1 MRGINNLSERSFA
14 KETVMTHRKRC
25 RGFTLVELLVVIA
38 IIAVLIGLLLPA
50 VQKVREAAARA
61 SDLNNLRQCGIATHH
76 ANDANGQMPPLIGI
90 RYTASSGNVT
100 EWLLVSYW
108 VLLTPFLEQSAVFDN
123 VSAANNSWADVPI
136 KTYAMQNDPT
146 APSGFGAGGYPVGN
160 FAANAQVFGL
170 PVVGG
175 NGVADNGANLDRSF
189 PDGTSNTLLFA
200 TKAGTCGAGG
210 SMYPVIDLAGYN
222 ASVTSA
228 AFFGQL
234 LPDASGN
241 GIPFQVSPTVSACNP
256 DLPQTFYASGI
267 LVGLAD
273 GSARMVSS
281 SISPLTW
288 RQAAIPNDGAVL
300 GSDW

>member
-1 MRGINNLSERSFA
+1 MRRL
-14 KETVMTHRKRC
+14 
-25 RGFTLVELLVVIA
+25 GFTLIELLVVIA

-76 ANDANGQMPPLIGI
+76 ANDANGQMPALIGI
-90 RYTASSGNVT
+90 RFTATSGNTT

-108 VLLTPFLEQSAVFDN
+108 VLLTPFLEQSAVFNN
-123 VSAANNSWADVPI
+123 VNTANDAWARVQI
-136 KTYAMQNDPT
+136 KTYTSRNDPT
-146 APSGFGAGGYPVGN
+146 SPNGLGSGGYPVGN
-160 FAANAQVFGL
+160 FAANGLVFGL
-170 PVVGG
+170 PIAGG
-175 NGVADNGANLDRSF
+175 NGVADYGANLNRSF
-189 PDGTSNTLLFA
+189 PDGTSNTLMFA
-200 TKAGTCGAGG
+200 TKAGTCGSGG
-210 SMYPVIDLAGYN
+210 SMYPVIDLGGYN
-222 ASVTSA
+222 APVTGG

-234 LPDASGN
+234 LPDASGK
-241 GIPFQVSPTVSACNP
+241 GVPFQVSPTAGTCNP
-256 DLPQTFYASGI
+256 DLPQTYYASGI

-273 GSARMVSS
+273 GSARVVSA